1 MKTGRQY
8 LFNALFPAI
17 TVFGTALI
25 RMPDCG
31 QCIIL
36 SFVMSGLIFMI
47 LLLLGLSYFLISIKL
62 YSSTTRILV
71 GLLATFTPAILLTI
85 LLVKNYYHAESYR
98 NTDFEIVSPSIVTAF
113 IVSIWTF
120 YLYIKNKPVENQQP
134 DEASS

>member
-1 MKTGRQY
+1 
-8 LFNALFPAI
+8 
-17 TVFGTALI
+17 
-25 RMPDCG
+25 
-31 QCIIL
+31 
-36 SFVMSGLIFMI
+36 MSGLIFMI